1 MVDEEDI
8 PNGTGTAQ
16 RKVSIKIHSTG
27 HPPLA
32 SLAAKLV
39 HNNEPNGNED
49 RSAIV
54 GKRPEPIAAS
64 SSRCAFFCASG
75 YDTIARINSETA
87 VTVYLG

>member
-8 PNGTGTAQ
+8 LNGTGTPH

-32 SLAAKLV
+32 SLAVKLV

-54 GKRPEPIAAS
+54 GKRSEPITAS

-75 YDTIARINSETA
+75 YETIARINSET
-87 VTVYLG
+87 VVIVYLG